1 MDLWGKESLK
11 YSVEHARAKL
21 AMLGG
26 AATRE
31 EEERQVKD
39 DGFENPDNLAP
50 PPGWAVKKR
59 RRLSWRT
66 RRAQCRA
73 IDITH
78 VDRMPVIQLISLYP
92 HYACLV
98 LLPGE

>member
-31 EEERQVKD
+31 EEERQVED
-39 DGFENPDNLAP
+39 DGSENPDNFL
-50 PPGWAVKKR
+50 
-59 RRLSWRT
+59 
-66 RRAQCRA
+66 
-73 IDITH
+73 
-78 VDRMPVIQLISLYP
+78 LIIMIMLCSIAHGTLQICTGYD
-92 HYACLV
+92 CS
-98 LLPGE
+98 